1 MENSWS
7 LYDDFIVLTW
17 SFLDGGYDSI
27 HHGVLAH
34 NGTLASR
41 RPTGSTARS
50 SLLSAPPRNQV
61 TTPMA
66 SQHDDASRSVWS
78 ARHSGPGGPALL
90 AVVAELRRLVLDQHF
105 GVAERML
112 ASLRDVGSPTTID
125 TLRQLCISGAEQLR
139 IASELDSAAR
149 AQRLLA
155 QEVQQGIEALLA
167 SWERHITM
175 AEEEAGGLAVS
186 SAQRGEGRRRR
197 RWWALSTGSA
207 GPDKAGAQAT
217 PATQAPAAV
226 QPAIGIEPAPAG
238 RPAVP
243 EAKAEVEVAACVLG
257 PLDLTVAG
265 HRVLRW
271 NSLKARTVFQ
281 YLVVQIGRPVRREVL
296 MELMWPDHS
305 VGSARNNLNAALYSL
320 RNTLDQLG
328 RKIPYILYRD
338 GCYLPNPELM
348 WWIDRTEFLA
358 VLQHAELARHGG
370 HSRQAVSAYLQAV
383 RLYRGPL
390 FEDDRDGD
398 WYLPEQRRL
407 KELYLQAVEG
417 LAEIHLEQRDLITAV
432 QFGQLALSADEC
444 CEPAHRLLMRCYAL
458 QNQQQ
463 LVSRQYR
470 LCSDSLRDELGVSP
484 GADTLELFHSLT
496 SRV

>member
-1 MENSWS
+1 M
-7 LYDDFIVLTW
+7 
-17 SFLDGGYDSI
+17 
-27 HHGVLAH
+27 
-34 NGTLASR
+34 
-41 RPTGSTARS
+41 
-50 SLLSAPPRNQV
+50 SLLTAPPRNQV

-66 SQHDDASRSVWS
+66 SQQHDAPRS
-78 ARHSGPGGPALL
+78 ARPARYDRPGGTAPL
-90 AVVAELRRLVLDQHF
+90 AVVAELRRLILDQHF
-105 GVAERML
+105 GTAERML
-112 ASLRDVGSPTTID
+112 AGLRDVGSPTTVD
-125 TLRQLCISGAEQLR
+125 TLRQLCVSGAEQLR

-149 AQRLLA
+149 AQRVLA
-155 QEVQQGIEALLA
+155 QEVQRGIEALLA

-175 AEEEAGGLAVS
+175 AEEEAGELAVS
-186 SAQRGEGRRRR
+186 SAPHGGRRRRR
-197 RWWALSTGSA
+197 RWWALSPGSA
-207 GPDKAGAQAT
+207 APGAAET
-217 PATQAPAAV
+217 RAAPATVAGSPV
-226 QPAIGIEPAPAG
+226 TGIEPAPAQHADVTPVTG
-238 RPAVP
+238 IEPAQRADVP
-243 EAKAEVEVAACVLG
+243 EAEVAACVLG

-320 RNTLDQLG
+320 RNTLDQQG
-328 RKIPYILYRD
+328 RRVPYILYQD

-348 WWIDRTEFLA
+348 WWIDRTEFLTT
-358 VLQHAELARHGG
+358 LQHAEAARRGG
-370 HSRQAVSAYLQAV
+370 RSRQAVSAYQRAV
-383 RLYRGPL
+383 GLYRGPL

-407 KELYLQAVEG
+407 NELYLQAVEC
-417 LAEIHLEQRDLITAV
+417 LAEIHLEQRDLAAAV
-432 QFGQLALSADEC
+432 QFGQLALTADQC

-470 LCSDSLRDELGVSP
+470 LCSDALQDELGVSP
-484 GADTLELFHSLT
+484 GADTVQLFRSLT
-496 SRV
+496 SRA

>member
-1 MENSWS
+1 M
-7 LYDDFIVLTW
+7 
-17 SFLDGGYDSI
+17 
-27 HHGVLAH
+27 
-34 NGTLASR
+34 
-41 RPTGSTARS
+41 P
-50 SLLSAPPRNQV
+50 
-61 TTPMA
+61 
-66 SQHDDASRSVWS
+66 SQHDDAPRSVWS
-78 ARHSGPGGPALL
+78 ARHGRPGGPAPL
-90 AVVAELRRLVLDQHF
+90 AVIAELRRLVLEQHF

-112 ASLRDVGSPTTID
+112 ASLHDVGSPTTID
-125 TLRQLCISGAEQLR
+125 TLRQLCVSGAEQLR

-167 SWERHITM
+167 SWERHVTM
-175 AEEEAGGLAVS
+175 AEEEAGALAVS
-186 SAQRGEGRRRR
+186 SAQHGEGRRWR
-197 RWWALSTGSA
+197 RWRALSPGPA
-207 GPDKAGAQAT
+207 GPGKAGVQAT
-217 PATQAPAAV
+217 PATQAAAAV
-226 QPAIGIEPAPAG
+226 PQA
-238 RPAVP
+238 
-243 EAKAEVEVAACVLG
+243 EVAACVLG
-257 PLDLTVAG
+257 PLDLTVSG

-328 RKIPYILYRD
+328 RKVPYILYQD

-358 VLQHAELARHGG
+358 TLQHAELARRGG

-417 LAEIHLEQRDLITAV
+417 LAEIHLEQRDLTTAV

-470 LCSDSLRDELGVSP
+470 HCSDALHDELGVSP
-484 GADTLELFHSLT
+484 GADTVQLFHSLT
-496 SRV
+496 SHA

>member
-1 MENSWS
+1 
-7 LYDDFIVLTW
+7 
-17 SFLDGGYDSI
+17 
-27 HHGVLAH
+27 
-34 NGTLASR
+34 
-41 RPTGSTARS
+41 
-50 SLLSAPPRNQV
+50 
-61 TTPMA
+61 MA
-66 SQHDDASRSVWS
+66 SQHDDAPGR
-78 ARHSGPGGPALL
+78 ARPTRHGEPGGPAPL
-90 AVVAELRRLVLDQHF
+90 AVVAELRQLILSQHF
-105 GVAERML
+105 GIAEQML
-112 ASLRDVGSPTTID
+112 ASLCDVGSTATID
-125 TLRQLCISGAEQLR
+125 TLRQLCASGAEQIR

-155 QEVQQGIEALLA
+155 QEVQQGIEAILD

-175 AEEEAGGLAVS
+175 AEEETGALAVS
-186 SAQRGEGRRRR
+186 PEPRDGKRRRR
-197 RWWALSTGSA
+197 RWWAPSPGPA
-207 GPDKAGAQAT
+207 GPAKTLAAQAT
-217 PATQAPAAV
+217 PAAPAPAAV
-226 QPAIGIEPAPAG
+226 PPVVGAGPAPAE
-238 RPAVP
+238 PAADP
-243 EAKAEVEVAACVLG
+243 GAEVAACVLG

-265 HRVLRW
+265 NRVLRW

-320 RNTLDQLG
+320 RNTLDQQG
-328 RKIPYILYRD
+328 SRVPYILYKD

-348 WWIDRTEFLA
+348 WWIDRTEFLST
-358 VLQHAELARHGG
+358 LQRAEVARRGG
-370 HSRQAVSAYLQAV
+370 QSRQAVNGYLRAV

-407 KELYLQAVEG
+407 KELYLQAVEC
-417 LAEIHLEQRDLITAV
+417 LAEIHLEQRDLAAAV
-432 QFGQLALSADEC
+432 QFGQLALTADQC

-470 LCSDSLRDELGVSP
+470 LCSDALQDELGVFP
-484 GADTLELFHSLT
+484 GADTVRLFRTLT

>member
-1 MENSWS
+1 
-7 LYDDFIVLTW
+7 
-17 SFLDGGYDSI
+17 
-27 HHGVLAH
+27 
-34 NGTLASR
+34 
-41 RPTGSTARS
+41 
-50 SLLSAPPRNQV
+50 
-61 TTPMA
+61 MA
-66 SQHDDASRSVWS
+66 SQHDDAPPQ
-78 ARHSGPGGPALL
+78 ARPACHDRPGDYAPL
-90 AVVAELRRLVLDQHF
+90 AVVAELRRLVLGQHF
-105 GVAERML
+105 GVAEQML
-112 ASLRDVGSPTTID
+112 ASLRDVGSPVTID
-125 TLRQLCISGAEQLR
+125 TLRQLCVSGAEQLR

-155 QEVQQGIEALLA
+155 QEVQQGIEAILA

-175 AEEEAGGLAVS
+175 AEEEAGALAVS
-186 SAQRGEGRRRR
+186 SAPPGGKRRRR
-197 RWWALSTGSA
+197 RWWAPTPGRAAPAETIGQVTPA
-207 GPDKAGAQAT
+207 GP
-217 PATQAPAAV
+217 APSAV
-226 QPAIGIEPAPAG
+226 RPVIGIEPVPAE
-238 RPAVP
+238 PAAVP
-243 EAKAEVEVAACVLG
+243 GAEVAACVLG

-281 YLVVQIGRPVRREVL
+281 YLVVQIGRPVRREAL

-320 RNTLDQLG
+320 RNTLDQQG
-328 RKIPYILYRD
+328 SRVPYILYKD

-348 WWIDRTEFLA
+348 WWIDRTEFLST
-358 VLQHAELARHGG
+358 LQHAEAARRGG
-370 HSRQAVSAYLQAV
+370 QAGQAASGYLRAV

-407 KELYLQAVEG
+407 KELYLQAVAC
-417 LAEIHLEQRDLITAV
+417 LAEIHLEQSDLAAAV
-432 QFGQLALSADEC
+432 QFGQLALTADQC

-470 LCSDSLRDELGVSP
+470 LCSDALQDELGVSP
-484 GADTLELFHSLT
+484 GADTIQLFRSLT
-496 SRV
+496 SCA

>member
-1 MENSWS
+1 
-7 LYDDFIVLTW
+7 
-17 SFLDGGYDSI
+17 
-27 HHGVLAH
+27 
-34 NGTLASR
+34 
-41 RPTGSTARS
+41 
-50 SLLSAPPRNQV
+50 
-61 TTPMA
+61 MA
-66 SQHDDASRSVWS
+66 SQHDDAPRQARP
-78 ARHSGPGGPALL
+78 ARHDGPGGRAPL
-90 AVVAELRRLVLDQHF
+90 AVVAELRRLVLGQHF
-105 GVAERML
+105 GVAEQML
-112 ASLRDVGSPTTID
+112 ASLRDVGSPVTID
-125 TLRQLCISGAEQLR
+125 TLRQLCVSGAEQLR

-155 QEVQQGIEALLA
+155 QEVQQGIEAILA

-175 AEEEAGGLAVS
+175 AEEAAGALAVS
-186 SAQRGEGRRRR
+186 SAPPDGKRRRR
-197 RWWALSTGSA
+197 RWWAASPGRA
-207 GPDKAGAQAT
+207 GPAETVAQVT
-217 PATQAPAAV
+217 PAGLAPAGVPPVIGVGAGPAEPAAV
-226 QPAIGIEPAPAG
+226 PGA
-238 RPAVP
+238 
-243 EAKAEVEVAACVLG
+243 EVAACVLG

-281 YLVVQIGRPVRREVL
+281 YLVVQIGRPVRREAL

-320 RNTLDQLG
+320 RNTLDQQG
-328 RKIPYILYRD
+328 SRVPYILYKD

-348 WWIDRTEFLA
+348 WWIDRTEFLST
-358 VLQHAELARHGG
+358 LQHAEAARRGG
-370 HSRQAVSAYLQAV
+370 QSGQAASGYLRAV

-407 KELYLQAVEG
+407 KELYLQAVEC
-417 LAEIHLEQRDLITAV
+417 LAEIHLEQRDLAAAV
-432 QFGQLALSADEC
+432 QFGQLALTADQC

-470 LCSDSLRDELGVSP
+470 LCSDALQDELGVSP
-484 GADTLELFHSLT
+484 GADTVQLLRSLT
-496 SRV
+496 SCA

>member
-1 MENSWS
+1 
-7 LYDDFIVLTW
+7 
-17 SFLDGGYDSI
+17 
-27 HHGVLAH
+27 
-34 NGTLASR
+34 
-41 RPTGSTARS
+41 
-50 SLLSAPPRNQV
+50 
-61 TTPMA
+61 MA
-66 SQHDDASRSVWS
+66 SQHDDAPRQ
-78 ARHSGPGGPALL
+78 ARPTRYGEPGGPAPL
-90 AVVAELRRLVLDQHF
+90 AVVAELRRLILAEHF
-105 GVAERML
+105 GVAEQML
-112 ASLRDVGSPTTID
+112 ASLRDVGSAATID
-125 TLRQLCISGAEQLR
+125 TLRQLCVSGAEQLR

-155 QEVQQGIEALLA
+155 QEVRQGIEAILA

-175 AEEEAGGLAVS
+175 AGEEAGALAVS
-186 SAQRGEGRRRR
+186 PAPRDGKRRRR
-197 RWWALSTGSA
+197 RWWAPSP
-207 GPDKAGAQAT
+207 GPVGPARTVPQAT
-217 PATQAPAAV
+217 PAAPAPVAV
-226 QPAIGIEPAPAG
+226 PPVIGVEPAPAE
-238 RPAVP
+238 PAAVP
-243 EAKAEVEVAACVLG
+243 GAEVAACVLG

-305 VGSARNNLNAALYSL
+305 VSSARNNLNAALYSL
-320 RNTLDQLG
+320 RNTLDQQG
-328 RKIPYILYRD
+328 SRVPYILYKD

-348 WWIDRTEFLA
+348 WWIDRTEFLST
-358 VLQHAELARHGG
+358 LQHAEVAQRGG
-370 HSRQAVSAYLQAV
+370 QSRQAVNAYQRAV

-407 KELYLQAVEG
+407 KERYLQAVEC
-417 LAEIHLEQRDLITAV
+417 LAEIHLEQRDLAVAV
-432 QFGQLALSADEC
+432 QFGQLALTADQC

-470 LCSDSLRDELGVSP
+470 LCSDALQDELGVSP
-484 GADTLELFHSLT
+484 GADTVQLFHSLT
-496 SRV
+496 SCA